1 MSLYEMLKNGVSLE
15 ELEKNLHLFNTHSD
29 VEVTRIMNDDK
40 ISYVHKKFL
49 VDHCFDRINQLP
61 KELWL
66 ECMTFVTN
74 KEVFIK
80 YYIPKVENLSYED
93 LVFLLRNMCQP
104 ECGLTILN
112 TAIFGRYL
120 EIEKENNGTVLQSF
134 LLSSKI
140 YLYDKEKDKKF
151 VFLKEI
157 GEEVA
162 TFVKKQEAYV
172 EDVNDVIDM
181 FLNAVLEYREEM
193 DITHPVLQRSMDLV
207 KHTISKNILLSPQM
221 LKFYLLYVVK
231 NLNVDDYVQDIYVSM
246 EEKASA
252 FGDYQE
258 SRKRLKI

>member
-1 MSLYEMLKNGVSLE
+1 M
-15 ELEKNLHLFNTHSD
+15 
-29 VEVTRIMNDDK
+29 
-40 ISYVHKKFL
+40 

-61 KELWL
+61 KKLWL

-74 KEVFIK
+74 QEAFIK
-80 YYIPKVENLSYED
+80 YYIPKVESLSYQD
-93 LVFLLRNMCQP
+93 FVLLLRNMCEP

-112 TAIFGRYL
+112 TAIFNKYL

-140 YLYDKEKDKKF
+140 YLYDKEKDENF
-151 VFLKEI
+151 TSLNQI

-162 TFVKKQEAYV
+162 TFVKKQETYV

-193 DITHPVLQRSMDLV
+193 DITHPVLQRGMDLV
-207 KHTISKNILLSPQM
+207 KHTISKNILLSPQK

-231 NLNVDDYVQDIYVSM
+231 DLDIDDYVQDVYVSM
-246 EEKASA
+246 EEKS
-252 FGDYQE
+252 FLQ
-258 SRKRLKI
+258 RNNLQNFIMKMCQKRSKFLF